1 MPREDQSI
9 YTRTTFSQTF
19 SRRATAS
26 GRDSD
31 RGWEDAG
38 GSSTA
43 RGQYGHTASITSP
56 RRTEPSTVT
65 VPDQYVGDTKADLDS
80 VGYQLLSVVSPSQR
94 NGDGDGWTDISYQ
107 ALPK

>member
-9 YTRTTFSQTF
+9 YTRTTVSQTS

-26 GRDSD
+26 GRDSN

-43 RGQYGHTASITSP
+43 RGQYGHSTSITSP
-56 RRTEPSTVT
+56 RRTEPTTVT
-65 VPDQYVGDTKADLDS
+65 VPDLDVADTRADLDS
-80 VGYQLLSVVSPSQR
+80 VGCQLLSVVSPSRR
-94 NGDGDGWTDISYQ
+94 NGKGWTDIRYQ
-107 ALPK
+107 ALPR